1 MIVKKGLPKE
11 SKPGIGALLRQ
22 DIMETAII
30 ILIILT

>member
-11 SKPGIGALLRQ
+11 SKPGTGDLLRL
-22 DIMETAII
+22 DIVAAAII